1 MSFYNSTV
9 KNQITKFWANDLNI
23 HFSKED
29 IQMANRYMKRCSVSL
44 IIREMQMK
52 TMMRDH
58 FTLVNVPV
66 IKRIRDNKSWWGCE
80 EKGTLVHCWWEC
92 KLVQPLWK
100 IVRRFLNKLKKEL
113 PYDPAIPCLG
123 VYPEEVKSLSW
134 RDICTLMST
143 AALLAIATVQKH
155 TNMLVG
161 EWMDKE
167 NMVSIYNRILFSH
180 KK

>member
-9 KNQITKFWANDLNI
+9 KNQITKFWAKDLNI

>member
-9 KNQITKFWANDLNI
+9 KNQITKFWAKDLNI

-29 IQMANRYMKRCSVSL
+29 IQMANRYMNRCSVSL

-66 IKRIRDNKSWWGCE
+66 TKRIRDNKSWWGCE

-92 KLVQPLWK
+92 KLAQPLWK
-100 IVRRFLNKLKKEL
+100 IVWRFLNKLKKEL
-113 PYDPAIPCLG
+113 PYDPAIPCGCISRGSEISVLKRYLHPH
-123 VYPEEVKSLSW
+123 VH
-134 RDICTLMST
+134 C
-143 AALLAIATVQKH
+143 
-155 TNMLVG
+155 
-161 EWMDKE
+161 
-167 NMVSIYNRILFSH
+167 SIIRNSH
-180 KK
+180 GTETH